1 MAINYPFAAIAGQED
16 MKQALLLV
24 AIEPRLSGVLILGEK
39 GTAKSTAVRSLA
51 ELLPGKTRV
60 VNLPVSATEDR
71 VVGTMDFEKAVKTGE
86 KHFEPGLL
94 KEADG
99 NILYVDEVNLLED
112 HIVDVLLDAA
122 AMGVNRVEREGIS
135 FEHPSRF
142 VLVGTMN
149 PEEGDLRPQLL
160 DRFGLCVRVTG
171 EPDPEVRQEI
181 VERRLGFEKDPEKF
195 RQEWEPEQE
204 KIRQK
209 ISAAREIL
217 PTVQLPEDIIEL
229 AVKIALGVGVEG
241 HRADIMLCKTAMVI
255 AAFDGRNT
263 VTKEDL
269 LQASAFVLPHRMKR
283 QPFEERAFDI
293 QQVKEILDERESSK
307 QETPQKTEQAQEQNH
322 RPFDWKS
329 AAGVDGRDRNSRAAA
344 GSGAYVGSRIPGED
358 KVPASEIALDTT
370 ARAAAAHAEN
380 GILKIAPEDW
390 RVKIREQS
398 GSSTILF
405 AVDASGSV
413 GAHRRMKAVKTLI
426 LSLLKDSYK
435 NRDRVGMVAFRKD
448 SAEVLLPFTNSV
460 ERARQELNDLPT
472 GGRTPLAEGLELA
485 RTMLEREKKQNPDSG
500 LLLVVVT
507 DGRAN
512 SGENAMDR
520 AKKAAIRVRNAG
532 IPSIVID
539 SEQGHRKLRF
549 AKQLAGDLG
558 AKYDTLDSVLSEK

>member
-1 MAINYPFAAIAGQED
+1 MAINYPFAAIAGQEE

-51 ELLPGKTRV
+51 ELLPGNTRV

-122 AMGVNRVEREGIS
+122 AMGVNHVEREGIS

-149 PEEGDLRPQLL
+149 PEEGNLRPQLL
-160 DRFGLCVRVTG
+160 DRFGLCVRVKG
-171 EPDPEVRQEI
+171 EQDPEVRREI
-181 VERRLGFEKDPEKF
+181 VERRLAFETDPEKF
-195 RQEWEPEQE
+195 SHEWEPEQE
-204 KIRQK
+204 KIRQR
-209 ISAAREIL
+209 ILRAREIL
-217 PTVQLPEDIIEL
+217 PAIQLPEEMVDL

-241 HRADIMLCKTAMVI
+241 HRADIMLCKTSEVI
-255 AAFDGRNT
+255 AAYEGHDT

-269 LQASAFVLPHRMKR
+269 LQASALVLPHRMKR
-283 QPFEERAFDI
+283 QPFEDRTFEI
-293 QQVKEILDERESSK
+293 QQVEDIIEGRESPQETETAEDER
-307 QETPQKTEQAQEQNH
+307 TPFELAALTGENGRNRKSRMQSADGAYVQARMPEKENL
-322 RPFDWKS
+322 S
-329 AAGVDGRDRNSRAAA
+329 ASDIALDATVRAAA
-344 GSGAYVGSRIPGED
+344 S
-358 KVPASEIALDTT
+358 
-370 ARAAAAHAEN
+370 HAEN
-380 GILKIAPEDW
+380 GKLSISPGDW

-426 LSLLKDSYK
+426 FSLLKDSYK
-435 NRDRVGMVAFRKD
+435 NRGRVGMVAFRKD

-460 ERARQELNDLPT
+460 ERAKQELNELPT
-472 GGRTPLAEGLELA
+472 GGRTPLAEGLELS
-485 RTMLEREKKQNPDSG
+485 RNLLEREKKQNPESG
-500 LLLVVVT
+500 LTLVVVT

-520 AKKAAIRVRNAG
+520 AKKAAERIRTDG
-532 IPSIVID
+532 IQTVVID
-539 SEQGHRKLRF
+539 SEQGRRKLRL
-549 AKQLAGDLG
+549 AQQLAEDLG
-558 AKYDTLDSVLSEK
+558 ADYYTLDSVLD